1 MIKEIF
7 NKDIGESV
15 KTYTHKSGLKVYVC
29 EKPDYSSAY
38 TIFGTR
44 YGSVDTKF
52 RVSDGEFM
60 EVPEGIAHYLE
71 HKLFESEEQDAFERF
86 SKTGAAANAF
96 TSFDR
101 TCYLFSCSSKFEEN
115 FRILLD
121 FVQHPYFTEETV
133 RKEQGIIGQEINMY
147 DDNAGWRVLF
157 NLLGALY
164 ESHPVKIDIAGTVES
179 ISQINAELLYDCYN
193 TFYNLN
199 NMFICVAGNVDAD
212 KVFSICDELLL
223 DKEKVEIERFMPSE
237 PSEIVKDKEELSLPV
252 SIPMFAIGYK
262 EKCDNPQKTVKEKIL
277 TEIILKCIFGAD
289 GQLYK
294 ELFDNGLINDNFGTE
309 YFTGYGYACV
319 IVEGESNQPEKVRQI
334 INNYLVDIKNKGI
347 DESNIKRCI
356 KAFYGKCVSDY
367 NSVENIVMNMVESAF
382 HNTGVFDDIEILKSI
397 TTDDVNN
404 RLSEILNIKDSA
416 ISIINKKEL

>member
-15 KTYTHKSGLKVYVC
+15 KIYTHKSGLKVYVC

-44 YGSVDTKF
+44 YGSIDTKF

-147 DDNAGWRVLF
+147 DDLCFRR
-157 NLLGALY
+157 
-164 ESHPVKIDIAGTVES
+164 I
-179 ISQINAELLYDCYN
+179 Q
-193 TFYNLN
+193 
-199 NMFICVAGNVDAD
+199 
-212 KVFSICDELLL
+212 
-223 DKEKVEIERFMPSE
+223 
-237 PSEIVKDKEELSLPV
+237 
-252 SIPMFAIGYK
+252 
-262 EKCDNPQKTVKEKIL
+262 Q
-277 TEIILKCIFGAD
+277 
-289 GQLYK
+289 
-294 ELFDNGLINDNFGTE
+294 
-309 YFTGYGYACV
+309 
-319 IVEGESNQPEKVRQI
+319 
-334 INNYLVDIKNKGI
+334 
-347 DESNIKRCI
+347 KRC
-356 KAFYGKCVSDY
+356 F
-367 NSVENIVMNMVESAF
+367 
-382 HNTGVFDDIEILKSI
+382 
-397 TTDDVNN
+397 
-404 RLSEILNIKDSA
+404 
-416 ISIINKKEL
+416 IIF